1 MEDHIVLYRQY
12 RPLTFDDVVGQEA
25 AVTALRQSVI
35 SKKLAHAYLFCGQ
48 HGTGKTTIAKIFAR
62 SVNCEHPVNGNPCN
76 ECPTCKG
83 ILDGSIL
90 DVTEMDAA
98 SNNGVDDIRPILQE
112 VNFAPTRTTYK
123 VYIIDEVHMLSK
135 GAFNALL
142 KTIEEP
148 PKHVIF
154 LFATTESDK
163 IPATIISRCQRYD
176 FKRIPI
182 DLISGRLR
190 EVCGKSGIK
199 ASDDALRLIASRS
212 DGALR
217 DALSLLDQISA
228 ISGGDKEITSQDV
241 ERITGTVD
249 SSFLF
254 KMANCLIDARFDELI
269 DLCEIL
275 NASGKNQARFTLDL
289 AAYFRDLLIIRV
301 KADPIIYLP
310 YPQETIKD
318 MYQTAAKVSADT
330 LTGYISYLSKE
341 YAELRKSPD
350 IPTSFELMLMRLC
363 GRKSSLPV
371 TPIVI
376 PDFGKKQADKVSSVS
391 ESKPET
397 PAAEVKETAEPKDT
411 EAKEEPAKT
420 EGPSSEAKPVFK
432 APEPYRPKPSS
443 SPKPKTAA
451 QPAPVPEPYRPKPSA
466 SAASGI
472 LTFSSITKDPAKEE
486 PAKTAPVNASSPF
499 AKKEEEKNE
508 EPNEQKP
515 FFSFINNEPAAQEP
529 AEPEEPEDEPDYD
542 LTDDEP
548 ADDIVIPADESFNE
562 HTEPTIFSYVPEEPE
577 KQLSFGTDEPEE
589 PASSSYSS
597 GPAVSA
603 PFAGIFS
610 GLSSSFLD
618 DLANDDEE
626 SAEEEEAVTPPVQ
639 PRSQLAQ
646 QADKSGLIVDGRA
659 RDQVRAPSFT
669 GEDADIAVRWTNI
682 TSNLRENNDN
692 IAFILEHTSL
702 RKDGTSAYIVFED
715 KDSKLLSNLKS
726 SQAFRQ
732 LSTGIKDEFGAEH
745 LFLCTTTQY
754 NKQMEK
760 NQVSAKDKKLDDLN
774 ERSRNMGLP
783 TDVHF
788 GD

>member
-25 AVTALRQSVI
+25 AVTALRQSVV

-176 FKRIPI
+176 FKRIPL
-182 DLISGRLR
+182 DLITGRLR

-228 ISGGDKEITSQDV
+228 ISGGDKEISSQDV
-241 ERITGTVD
+241 EKITGTVD

-310 YPQETIKD
+310 YPKETIKD

-363 GRKSSLPV
+363 GRKSALPV

-376 PDFGKKQADKVSSVS
+376 PDFEKKQAAAAATLTIEEKKES
-391 ESKPET
+391 EAA
-397 PAAEVKETAEPKDT
+397 PAPAEPKK
-411 EAKEEPAKT
+411 EEEPAKASEEPSAAPIEPAKDEEP
-420 EGPSSEAKPVFK
+420 EGKPEPEAKPAFT
-432 APEPYRPKPSS
+432 APAPYRPQPSS
-443 SPKPKTAA
+443 APSGLFSFSQAPSEPKAS
-451 QPAPVPEPYRPKPSA
+451 EPSLSSFDALFTPSA
-466 SAASGI
+466 ESTSV
-472 LTFSSITKDPAKEE
+472 KE
-486 PAKTAPVNASSPF
+486 P
-499 AKKEEEKNE
+499 
-508 EPNEQKP
+508 
-515 FFSFINNEPAAQEP
+515 
-529 AEPEEPEDEPDYD
+529 EPEEPAAGPD
-542 LTDDEP
+542 DDD
-548 ADDIVIPADESFNE
+548 AYIPGDESFND
-562 HTEPTIFSYVPEEPE
+562 HSEPTIFSFMPRETEP
-577 KQLSFGTDEPEE
+577 QLSFGTDEPEPEE
-589 PASSSYSS
+589 PSEPS
-597 GPAVSA
+597 GFSFNLPEDKPAPS
-603 PFAGIFS
+603 AGIFA
-610 GLSSSFLD
+610 GLSSSFLK
-618 DLANDDEE
+618 DLEDGIGKEAP
-626 SAEEEEAVTPPVQ
+626 AEDPVQDAPVQ
-639 PRSQLAQ
+639 PRSQLAV
-646 QADKSGLIVDGRA
+646 QADKSGLIVDGRP
-659 RDQVRAPSFT
+659 RSGVRTPTFSNESTDVDF
-669 GEDADIAVRWTNI
+669 RWTNI
-682 TSNLRENNDN
+682 TTKLKESNDN
-692 IAFILEHTSL
+692 IAVILEQTKL

-715 KDSKLLSNLKS
+715 KDTKLLSNLKR

-732 LSTGIKDEFGAEH
+732 ISAGIKDEFGAEH
-745 LFLCTTTQY
+745 LYLCTKTQY
-754 NKQMEK
+754 SNLEKK
-760 NQVSAKDKKLDDLN
+760 NQESELDKKLDDLN
-774 ERSRNMGLP
+774 ERSQNLGVP
-783 TDVHF
+783 TDFHF

>member
-12 RPLTFDDVVGQEA
+12 RPVTFDDVVGQEA
-25 AVTALRQSVI
+25 AKTALRQSVV

-62 SVNCEHPVNGNPCN
+62 AVNCEHPVNGNPCN

-176 FKRIPI
+176 FKRIPL
-182 DLISGRLR
+182 DLITARLR

-228 ISGGDKEITSQDV
+228 ISGGDNEISSQDV
-241 ERITGTVD
+241 EKITGTVD

-310 YPQETIKD
+310 YPKETIKD

-363 GRKSSLPV
+363 GRKSALPV

-376 PDFGKKQADKVSSVS
+376 PDFEKKQAEAAATLTIEDKK
-391 ESKPET
+391 EPEE
-397 PAAEVKETAEPKDT
+397 PKKAEEPVKAPEEPVKEDKS
-411 EAKEEPAKT
+411 EE
-420 EGPSSEAKPVFK
+420 SEAKPAAESKPAFSNP
-432 APEPYRPKPSS
+432 APYRPQPSS
-443 SPKPKTAA
+443 APSGLFPFSQTPSEPKEPK
-451 QPAPVPEPYRPKPSA
+451 EPKASEPSLSSFDALFAPSA
-466 SAASGI
+466 NV
-472 LTFSSITKDPAKEE
+472 TAKE
-486 PAKTAPVNASSPF
+486 PD
-499 AKKEEEKNE
+499 
-508 EPNEQKP
+508 
-515 FFSFINNEPAAQEP
+515 
-529 AEPEEPEDEPDYD
+529 EPEEPSVDPD
-542 LTDDEP
+542 DD
-548 ADDIVIPADESFNE
+548 AYIPGDESFNE
-562 HTEPTIFSYVPEEPE
+562 HSEPTIFSFMPKDTEP
-577 KQLSFGTDEPEE
+577 QLSFGTDEPEPEE
-589 PASSSYSS
+589 PAAPSNFSFDLPEDK
-597 GPAVSA
+597 PAPSTGI
-603 PFAGIFS
+603 FAG
-610 GLSSSFLD
+610 LATSFLRDLED
-618 DLANDDEE
+618 DIGSKEE
-626 SAEEEEAVTPPVQ
+626 PAAEPAAEAPAQ
-639 PRSQLAQ
+639 PRSQLAV
-646 QADKSGLIVDGRA
+646 QADKSGLIVDGRP
-659 RDQVRAPSFT
+659 RSGVRAPSFS
-669 GEDADIAVRWTNI
+669 GESTDVDFRWSNI
-682 TSNLRENNDN
+682 TAKLKESNDN
-692 IAFILEHTSL
+692 IAVILEQTKL
-702 RKDGTSAYIVFED
+702 RKDGNSAYIVFED
-715 KDSKLLSNLKS
+715 KDTKLLSNLKR

-732 LSTGIKDEFGAEH
+732 ISAGIKDEFGAEH
-745 LFLCTTTQY
+745 LFLCTRTQFS
-754 NKQMEK
+754 NLEKK
-760 NQVSAKDKKLDDLN
+760 NQESELDRKLDDLN
-774 ERSRNMGLP
+774 ERSQNLGVP
-783 TDVHF
+783 TDFHF

>member
-12 RPLTFDDVVGQEA
+12 RPVTFDDVVGQEA
-25 AVTALRQSVI
+25 AKTALRQSVVA
-35 SKKLAHAYLFCGQ
+35 KKLAHAYLFCGQ

-62 SVNCEHPVNGNPCN
+62 AVNCEHPVNGNPCN

-154 LFATTESDK
+154 IFATTESDK

-228 ISGGDKEITSQDV
+228 ISGSDNEISSQDV

-301 KADPIIYLP
+301 KANPVIYLP
-310 YPQETIKD
+310 YPKETIKD

-363 GRKSSLPV
+363 GRKSALPV

-376 PDFGKKQADKVSSVS
+376 PDFEKKQAEAAGSITLDDART
-391 ESKPET
+391 PEPVRDT
-397 PAAEVKETAEPKDT
+397 KE
-411 EAKEEPAKT
+411 EEPAKPVSEEEKKEDVPEEKESQT
-420 EGPSSEAKPVFK
+420 KSSFT
-432 APEPYRPKPSS
+432 APEPYRPQPSA
-443 SPKPKTAA
+443 SPS
-451 QPAPVPEPYRPKPSA
+451 PYRPQPSA
-466 SAASGI
+466 APSGLFSFASG
-472 LTFSSITKDPAKEE
+472 SSGVKTQDEDKASEETPVPQVSESSKVIEAPEIPDPEE
-486 PAKTAPVNASSPF
+486 PA
-499 AKKEEEKNE
+499 
-508 EPNEQKP
+508 
-515 FFSFINNEPAAQEP
+515 
-529 AEPEEPEDEPDYD
+529 ED
-542 LTDDEP
+542 TGDE
-548 ADDIVIPADESFNE
+548 IIPADESFSE
-562 HTEPTIFSYVPEEPE
+562 HNEPTIFSFMPKETEA
-577 KQLSFGTDEPEE
+577 QLSFNFDEPSEPEE
-589 PASSSYSS
+589 PSGSFNFTSEDTAPASQE
-597 GPAVSA
+597 
-603 PFAGIFS
+603 GIFS
-610 GLSSSFLD
+610 GLSSSFLKD
-618 DLANDDEE
+618 IAGDIDIKEE
-626 SAEEEEAVTPPVQ
+626 KAEEPPK

-646 QADKSGLIVDGRA
+646 QADKSGLIVDGPGIA
-659 RDQVRAPSFT
+659 RDTVRTPSFT
-669 GEDADIAVRWTNI
+669 GEDADIAVRWSSV
-682 TSNLRENNDN
+682 TSSLKEGNEN
-692 IAFILEHTSL
+692 IALILERTSL
-702 RKDGTSAYIVFED
+702 KKNGTSAYIVFED
-715 KDSKLLSNLKS
+715 TDLKLLSNLKK

-732 LSTGIKDEFGAEH
+732 ISAGIKDEFGAEH
-745 LFLCTTTQY
+745 LYLCTSAQY
-754 NKQMEK
+754 TKQEM
-760 NQVSAKDKKLDDLN
+760 KDRATEQDRKLDDLS
-774 ERSRNMGLP
+774 EHSRSLGVP
-783 TDVHF
+783 TDIHF

>member
-25 AVTALRQSVI
+25 AVCALRQSVI
-35 SKKLAHAYLFCGQ
+35 SKKLAHAYMFCGQ

-62 SVNCEHPVNGNPCN
+62 AVNCEHPVNGNPCN

-90 DVTEMDAA
+90 DVSEMDAA

-148 PKHVIF
+148 PKHVLF

-190 EVCGKSGIK
+190 EVCNKSNIK
-199 ASDDALRLIASRS
+199 ATDDALRLIASRS

-228 ISGGDKEITSQDV
+228 ISGEENEINSGDV

-269 DLCEIL
+269 DLCAIL

-289 AAYFRDLLIIRV
+289 AAYFRDLLIIRI
-301 KADPIIYLP
+301 KADPLVYLP
-310 YPQETIKD
+310 YPKETIKD
-318 MYQTAAKVSADT
+318 MYQTSAKVSADT
-330 LTGYISYLSKE
+330 LTGYISFLSKE

-376 PDFGKKQADKVSSVS
+376 PDFEKKQAEKAAEITISEPEHKKAEEPKEAPSVSSS
-391 ESKPET
+391 EQT
-397 PAAEVKETAEPKDT
+397 ETAQETTQATNPSEKSDPAPEQT
-411 EAKEEPAKT
+411 SGESSSDEPAKT
-420 EGPSSEAKPVFK
+420 ESQP
-432 APEPYRPKPSS
+432 APAPAPYRPRPSS
-443 SPKPKTAA
+443 T
-451 QPAPVPEPYRPKPSA
+451 PSSA
-466 SAASGI
+466 FSFGSAAGEYKV
-472 LTFSSITKDPAKEE
+472 SSEESTESELSPSVLPFASLDQDIPDPEE
-486 PAKTAPVNASSPF
+486 PA
-499 AKKEEEKNE
+499 
-508 EPNEQKP
+508 
-515 FFSFINNEPAAQEP
+515 
-529 AEPEEPEDEPDYD
+529 D
-542 LTDDEP
+542 TDDNDDAYIP
-548 ADDIVIPADESFNE
+548 ADDSFAS
-562 HTEPTIFSYVPEEPE
+562 HTEPTIFSFMQKETESPF
-577 KQLSFGTDEPEE
+577 SFSSFDTDTTDKKDT
-589 PASSSYSS
+589 PAESGSVFSSK
-597 GPAVSA
+597 GL
-603 PFAGIFS
+603 FS
-610 GLSSSFLD
+610 GLSSSFLQDLED
-618 DLANDDEE
+618 DNNEDT
-626 SAEEEEAVTPPVQ
+626 EEEKQVEPAPVM
-639 PRSQLAQ
+639 PRSQLAKQ
-646 QADKSGLIVDGRA
+646 VDKSGVIVDA
-659 RDQVRAPSFT
+659 RSKETVRTPSFT
-669 GEDADIAVRWTNI
+669 DKDADIAFRWTGL
-682 TSNLRENNDN
+682 TSKLKESNDN
-692 IAFILEHTSL
+692 IAGVLEHSSL
-702 RKDGTSAYIVFED
+702 KKDGTSAFIVFED
-715 KDSKLLSNLKS
+715 KDQKLLTNLKK

-732 LSTGIKDEFGAEH
+732 ISSGIKEEFEVEHLYLCTSTQYSNQEKKSRESENDRKLDEFSEH
-745 LFLCTTTQY
+745 
-754 NKQMEK
+754 
-760 NQVSAKDKKLDDLN
+760 S
-774 ERSRNMGLP
+774 RSMGIP

>member
-83 ILDGSIL
+83 ILDGTIL

-182 DLISGRLR
+182 ELISGRLR

-228 ISGGDKEITSQDV
+228 ISGSDNEISSRDV

-275 NASGKNQARFTLDL
+275 NGSGKNQARFTLDL

-363 GRKSSLPV
+363 GRKSALPV

-376 PDFGKKQADKVSSVS
+376 PDFDKKQAEKAASVS
-391 ESKPET
+391 VEM
-397 PAAEVKETAEPKDT
+397 T
-411 EAKEEPAKT
+411 EAPAVDSKDDAETKIIEEPSKA
-420 EGPSSEAKPVFK
+420 EAPSSEPRSVFK

-443 SPKPKTAA
+443 SPKPKST
-451 QPAPVPEPYRPKPSA
+451 QPPAVPEPYRPKPSA
-466 SAASGI
+466 SAAGI
-472 LTFSSITKDPAKEE
+472 SSFSAFVKEE
-486 PAKTAPVNASSPF
+486 APKTVTENISSPF
-499 AKKEEEKNE
+499 SVNPEEKEEEKTE
-508 EPNEQKP
+508 EIPEQNS
-515 FFSFINNEPAAQEP
+515 FFSYLNTESQTQEP
-529 AEPEEPEDEPDYD
+529 EVPADEPDYD
-542 LTDDEP
+542 TGDEDP
-548 ADDIVIPADESFNE
+548 EDDIVIPADDSFSE
-562 HTEPTIFSYVPEEPE
+562 HTEPTIFSYVPEESE
-577 KQLSFGTDEPEE
+577 KQLSFDTDEPEE
-589 PASSSYSS
+589 TTAPSYYS
-597 GPAVSA
+597 GGSTSA
-603 PFAGIFS
+603 PFPGIFS
-610 GLSSSFLD
+610 GLAPSFLD
-618 DLANDDEE
+618 DLTGGSDSAEP
-626 SAEEEEAVTPPVQ
+626 AEEEKESVSSK

-646 QADKSGLIVDGRA
+646 QADRSGLIVDGRS
-659 RDQVRAPSFT
+659 RDPVRAPSFT

-682 TSNLRENNDN
+682 TSNLKGSNDN
-692 IAFILEHTSL
+692 IALILEHTSL

-715 KDSKLLSNLKS
+715 KDSKLLANLKS
-726 SQAFRQ
+726 SQSFRQ
-732 LSTGIKDEFGAEH
+732 LSAGIKDEFGAEH
-745 LFLCTTTQY
+745 LYLCTTAQY

-760 NQVSAKDKKLDDLN
+760 NQATEKDKKLDDLN
-774 ERSRNMGLP
+774 ERSRNMGVP

>member
-12 RPLTFDDVVGQEA
+12 RPLSFDDVVGQEA
-25 AVTALRQSVI
+25 AVTALRQSIV

-62 SVNCEHPVNGNPCN
+62 AVNCEHPINGNPCN

-228 ISGGDKEITSQDV
+228 ISGDDKEISSQDV

-301 KADPIIYLP
+301 KADPVIYLP
-310 YPQETIKD
+310 YPKETIQD
-318 MYQTAAKVSADT
+318 MYQTASKVSADT

-363 GRKSSLPV
+363 GRKSALPV

-376 PDFGKKQADKVSSVS
+376 PDFEKKQAEIAPTLTLDRPAAPVAAPEEKKEKPVKAEEPKEETVPDQADEKKEESSSEEKPSFTPPAPYRPQPSAAPYRPQPSSSAPASLFSFNTSSGEVKEPESPAPVS
-391 ESKPET
+391 ESLFSSKPAEEPSLPET
-397 PAAEVKETAEPKDT
+397 
-411 EAKEEPAKT
+411 EEPSD
-420 EGPSSEAKPVFK
+420 EPS
-432 APEPYRPKPSS
+432 
-443 SPKPKTAA
+443 
-451 QPAPVPEPYRPKPSA
+451 
-466 SAASGI
+466 
-472 LTFSSITKDPAKEE
+472 
-486 PAKTAPVNASSPF
+486 
-499 AKKEEEKNE
+499 EEE
-508 EPNEQKP
+508 
-515 FFSFINNEPAAQEP
+515 QE
-529 AEPEEPEDEPDYD
+529 
-542 LTDDEP
+542 DD
-548 ADDIVIPADESFNE
+548 AYIPADTSFSK
-562 HTEPTIFSYVPEEPE
+562 HTEPSIFSFMPKEEDTE
-577 KQLSFGTDEPEE
+577 SKFSFGFDEPEE
-589 PASSSYSS
+589 PASSSSYEPEE
-597 GPAVSA
+597 PASA
-603 PFAGIFS
+603 PSLGFFS
-610 GLSSSFLD
+610 GLSSSFLS
-618 DLANDDEE
+618 DLENG
-626 SAEEEEAVTPPVQ
+626 EEEETKEEPEASPAPVT
-639 PRSQLAQ
+639 PRSQLAT
-646 QADKSGLIVDGRA
+646 QADKSGLIVDA
-659 RDQVRAPSFT
+659 RSRDSVRTPSFT
-669 GEDADIAVRWTNI
+669 GEDADIALRWANV
-682 TSNLRENNDN
+682 TSSLKETNDN
-692 IAFILEHTSL
+692 IAVILEHTNL
-702 RKDGTSAYIVFED
+702 RKSGTSAYIVFED
-715 KDSKLLSNLKS
+715 KDSRLLANLKK

-732 LSTGIKDEFGAEH
+732 ISAGIKDEFGAEH
-745 LFLCTTTQY
+745 LYLCTSTQY
-754 NKQMEK
+754 SNQERK
-760 NQVSAKDKKLDDLN
+760 NQASEFDKKLDDLN
-774 ERSRNMGLP
+774 ERSKNMGVP
-783 TDVHF
+783 TDIHF

>member
-83 ILDGSIL
+83 ILDGTIL

-182 DLISGRLR
+182 ELISGRLR

-228 ISGGDKEITSQDV
+228 ISGSDNEISSRDV

-275 NASGKNQARFTLDL
+275 NGSGKNQARFTLDL

-363 GRKSSLPV
+363 GRKSALPV

-376 PDFGKKQADKVSSVS
+376 PDFDKKQAEKAASVS
-391 ESKPET
+391 VEMTEAPAVDSKDDAEAKVIEEPSK
-397 PAAEVKETAEPKDT
+397 AEV
-411 EAKEEPAKT
+411 
-420 EGPSSEAKPVFK
+420 PSSEPRPVFK

-443 SPKPKTAA
+443 SPKPKST
-451 QPAPVPEPYRPKPSA
+451 QPPAVPEPYRPKPSA
-466 SAASGI
+466 SAAGI
-472 LTFSSITKDPAKEE
+472 SSFSAFVKEE
-486 PAKTAPVNASSPF
+486 APKTVTENISSPF
-499 AKKEEEKNE
+499 SVNLEEKEEEKTE
-508 EPNEQKP
+508 EIPEQNS
-515 FFSFINNEPAAQEP
+515 FFSYLNTESQTQEP
-529 AEPEEPEDEPDYD
+529 EVPADEPDYD
-542 LTDDEP
+542 TGDEDP
-548 ADDIVIPADESFNE
+548 EDDIVIPADDSFSE
-562 HTEPTIFSYVPEEPE
+562 HTEPTIFSYVPEESE

-589 PASSSYSS
+589 TTAPSYYS
-597 GPAVSA
+597 GGSTSA
-603 PFAGIFS
+603 PFPGIFS
-610 GLSSSFLD
+610 GLAPSFLD
-618 DLANDDEE
+618 DLTGGSDSAEP
-626 SAEEEEAVTPPVQ
+626 AEEEKESVSSK

-646 QADKSGLIVDGRA
+646 QADRSGLIVDGRS
-659 RDQVRAPSFT
+659 RDPVRAPSFT

-682 TSNLRENNDN
+682 TSNLRGSNDN
-692 IAFILEHTSL
+692 IALILEHTSL

-715 KDSKLLSNLKS
+715 KDSKLLANLKS
-726 SQAFRQ
+726 SQSFRQ
-732 LSTGIKDEFGAEH
+732 LSAGIKDEFGAEH
-745 LFLCTTTQY
+745 LYLCTTAQY

-760 NQVSAKDKKLDDLN
+760 NQATEKDKKLDDLN
-774 ERSRNMGLP
+774 ERSRNMGVP